1 MIEIMDESEGSLVVA
16 RASGRISADDYTEV
30 WLPALQKAIDAH
42 GRIRALLY
50 MDETFDGWELGAM
63 WEDAKFGLGRMDDFE
78 KVALVGAPEWVDKI
92 VDLTGQLTKIAI
104 KTFETGSLDEALE
117 WLR

>member
-1 MIEIMDESEGSLVVA
+1 MIAIMEESADDLVAA
-16 RASGRISADDYTEV
+16 RASGKISADDYTEA

-42 GRIRALLY
+42 GKIRALLY

-63 WEDAKFGLGRMDDFE
+63 WEDAKFGLSRMDDFE

-92 VDLTGQLTKIAI
+92 VDLTGPLTSISFKS
-104 KTFETGSLDEALE
+104 FPTGSLDEALG